1 MRQSKKCTVI
11 KSLLFLA
18 LMRIGAL
25 AYAEQAVGAVTHLS
39 GPLLVTKADGS
50 NKVLATHSAIEPGD
64 TLATQKNG
72 YAQISFSDD
81 SRIVLQPGTVLTIDR
96 FSYDP
101 GKPEADHA
109 AFTLVRGGI
118 RTNAGLLGK
127 RSKDRVTLTT
137 PVATLAMEGASAIV
151 QFQAPDAV
159 AQTAQQAYLLASLA
173 ALDAPLTATRS
184 DAPPVAA
191 IRPMMLAQ
199 AALPPKTASR
209 SPGLYV
215 QVIDGL
221 IHVTNPAGTQ
231 SFSAGQFGFTPSI
244 SQPPVVVPRNP
255 GLVFSPPPAFS
266 STSPVTAGKTP
277 AQSAAVDCVVR

>member
-1 MRQSKKCTVI
+1 MRQPKKCTVI

-18 LMRIGAL
+18 LMRIAAL
-25 AYAEQAVGAVTHLS
+25 ACAEQAVGAVTHLS

-50 NKVLATHSAIEPGD
+50 NKVLATNSVVEPGD

-81 SRIVLQPGTVLTIDR
+81 SRIVLQPGTVLTIDK

-101 GKPEADHA
+101 GKPEADNA

-159 AQTAQQAYLLASLA
+159 AQAAQQAYLLASMA
-173 ALDAPLTATRS
+173 ALDAPLASTRS
-184 DAPPVAA
+184 DAPPLAA

-199 AALPPKTASR
+199 AALLPKIPNSP
-209 SPGLYV
+209 PGLYV

-221 IHVTNPAGTQ
+221 INISNPAGTQ
-231 SFSAGQFGFTPSI
+231 SFSAGQFGFTPSF
-244 SQPPVVVPRNP
+244 SQPPVVLPKNP
-255 GLVFSPPPAFS
+255 GLVFSPPPVFS
-266 STSPVTAGKTP
+266 STGPVTTGKAP
-277 AQSAAVDCVVR
+277 AQAAVVDCVVR